1 MKTEKDIRDDEIRVI
16 GGGGDATRS
25 NPLKWW
31 IWGGFMIAV
40 ISVIVVVVFIF
51 CRKSQIPDDQTYFE
65 PLWMHY
71 RGNLVEK

>member
-25 NPLKWW
+25 NPLRWW

-40 ISVIVVVVFIF
+40 ISVIVVVVF
-51 CRKSQIPDDQTYFE
+51 CLLYTSDAADE
-65 PLWMHY
+65 
-71 RGNLVEK
+71 